1 MRLEIA
7 DGKVKAMVKAP
18 GAKDWTAHGD
28 TTLPGGS
35 DQVKVGLFAL
45 LGDAKKP
52 RWASFSDFVLTT
64 GK

>member
-1 MRLEIA
+1 MARSRLFLI
-7 DGKVKAMVKAP
+7 
-18 GAKDWTAHGD
+18 
-28 TTLPGGS
+28 
-35 DQVKVGLFAL
+35 VGLFAL